1 MVGSATLDALARMVL
16 EGTAAGAVYSPEDE
30 IVPRVELPPLIPFTA
45 QVTAVLELPLTVAEN
60 CCVCPTCTEA
70 LVGEIETETPRRIV
84 TTAWAD

>member
-1 MVGSATLDALARMVL
+1 LVGSAALVALATMVV
-16 EGTAAGAVYSPEDE
+16 EGTVAGAVYSPEDE
-30 IVPRVELPPLIPFTA
+30 IVPRVELPPLKPFTA
-45 QVTAVLELPLTVAEN
+45 QVTVVFELPLTVAEN